1 MPPCNVLAAS
11 LQPNSTLLAASLWH
25 PCSLPA
31 SLLQPPYAFCGP
43 NNTTTLEFNSL
54 FGTIYNPCSLIGAS
68 VQSPQGGFGPNNATT
83 FEIDSLLL
91 PCSLLAA
98 SLRPPCGI
106 PAAPLCTSW
115 LKKARQPLKLTR
127 LFRSNVS
134 SWSLRAASLCTSWL
148 KVRQPLKL
156 MRLLAT
162 MCLLG
167 ASSQPPYALPW
178 FVTFLGRA
186 TVGDSFLVE
195 AKGMLMYLFHLS

>member
-68 VQSPQGGFGPNNATT
+68 VQSPQGGFGPNNAAT
-83 FEIDSLLL
+83 FEIDSLFAPMQP
-91 PCSLLAA
+91 PCSLFAASLRHPCSPLMHFLAQKSASTLEVDALFSSSVSPWSLLAA
-98 SLRPPCGI
+98 S
-106 PAAPLCTSW
+106 LCTSW
-115 LKKARQPLKLTR
+115 LKKARQPLRLTR
-127 LFRSNVS
+127 F
-134 SWSLRAASLCTSWL
+134 
-148 KVRQPLKL
+148 
-156 MRLLAT
+156 LAP

-167 ASSQPPYALPW
+167 ASLQPPYALLCSKKRVNP
-178 FVTFLGRA
+178 
-186 TVGDSFLVE
+186 
-195 AKGMLMYLFHLS
+195 